1 MTMSVYFRNSILMIS
16 EGRGLELVF
25 FREYLC
31 PSEWLLL
38 DGVYALNEVLDF
50 AKVSKRE
57 FFMFN
62 LISRRLMAL
71 SIGLFLIICFE
82 DLSLMVGGSRGLM
95 HVIFQGVFLS

>member
-1 MTMSVYFRNSILMIS
+1 M
-16 EGRGLELVF
+16 ELVF

-62 LISRRLMAL
+62 LISRRLMTL
-71 SIGLFLIICFE
+71 SVGLFLIICFE
-82 DLSLMVGGSRGLM
+82 DLSLMVGGRRGLV